1 MDEPLLNPPAA
12 GAADSENGITYL
24 IDRMSD
30 RLAALDTLEA
40 ARREQDTQD
49 AKLGFCKKFFCKHI
63 HKWGRTK
70 AGKLT
75 TVETW
80 KNQHAIFQIFATFA
94 QAFITGYS
102 AAQCCH
108 FEATDSGGWKQ
119 SIPPSTYDCSQWNET
134 WWQVCSAFF
143 FLTSVVAML
152 NMLPAWKQL
161 SIFMRDGAKKPERE
175 MLLFKT
181 EYFLGVFIRKWCEA
195 LPIFMLNVGLQGTNV
210 NE

>member
-1 MDEPLLNPPAA
+1 
-12 GAADSENGITYL
+12 
-24 IDRMSD
+24 MSD

-119 SIPPSTYDCSQWNET
+119 SIPPSTC
-134 WWQVCSAFF
+134 CH
-143 FLTSVVAML
+143 
-152 NMLPAWKQL
+152 P
-161 SIFMRDGAKKPERE
+161 RP
-175 MLLFKT
+175 
-181 EYFLGVFIRKWCEA
+181 C
-195 LPIFMLNVGLQGTNV
+195 
-210 NE
+210 